1 MAHKKIVLFDGTSLD
16 GWYSKRDG
24 GPAKWTLEDGIM
36 TVGRGDIVTR
46 YEFGDAHIHLEFREP
61 DMPDHHGQGKGNSC
75 VNVHGCYE
83 IQVLDSYG
91 VEKPTEGDCA
101 AIYGMHAPLTNA
113 CLPPLEWQSYDI
125 YFRAPRCEGDKM
137 VECARM
143 TMLHNG
149 IVVHNN
155 ILLPRATPGGVFEHP
170 VARGP
175 LLLQDHGCP
184 VSYRNIYIEEL

>member
-1 MAHKKIVLFDGTSLD
+1 
-16 GWYSKRDG
+16 
-24 GPAKWTLEDGIM
+24 
-36 TVGRGDIVTR
+36 
-46 YEFGDAHIHLEFREP
+46 
-61 DMPDHHGQGKGNSC
+61 
-75 VNVHGCYE
+75 
-83 IQVLDSYG
+83 
-91 VEKPTEGDCA
+91 
-101 AIYGMHAPLTNA
+101 MHAPLTNA
-113 CLPPLEWQSYDI
+113 CLPPLEWQTYDI
-125 YFRAPRCEGDKM
+125 YFRAPRFEGDKM